1 MEKGDRNEQ
10 HLAISIKKINSW
22 LILFNDKLATNN
34 FIIMVDKY
42 IKNYVEINQQLF
54 FFNN

>member
-42 IKNYVEINQQLF
+42 IKNYVEIN
-54 FFNN
+54 